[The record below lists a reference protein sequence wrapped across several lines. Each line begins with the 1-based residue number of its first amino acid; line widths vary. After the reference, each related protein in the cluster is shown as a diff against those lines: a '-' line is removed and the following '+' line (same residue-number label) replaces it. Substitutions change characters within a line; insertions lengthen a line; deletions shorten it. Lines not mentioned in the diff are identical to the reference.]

1 MLEAFDV
8 LHFNSTNTMTTYGR
22 YCDVSRGKVV
32 SITHGSIRDNK
43 ALRNPHRPVRF
54 GYLGPIT
61 RHKGFL
67 PPEEG
72 IAMRLWDSG
81 VEFELHIYARIEGA
95 APYMVMHDRTGMR
108 NCRMSWV
115 RSTCWWCRVN
125 GTKRSVSPCSRR

>member
-1 MLEAFDV
+1 MGSQMGQRSQVPDSDAARYRKLRRYYVDMLEAFDV

-81 VEFELHIYARIEGA
+81 VEFELHISCPYRGCRAIYGHAR
-95 APYMVMHDRTGMR
+95 PVP
-108 NCRMSWV
+108 V
-115 RSTCWWCRVN
+115 
-125 GTKRSVSPCSRR
+125 